1 MSRQYLHAADVKALT
16 ENKYYITNP
25 VNAPNTLTSYV
36 DVKESPLSEQRKS
49 VEVVPVTGNTKYIA
63 RLSDN
68 GTWSAWDSFVL
79 NTDLASK
86 NQKITAA
93 TSTFEFAGSPYIW
106 CMKSGNMVSCIGK
119 LKAISAITTRTVAFT
134 IPVGF
139 RPSDYIAIDLLSRQ
153 GYVNVDITPSTGEVT
168 VYPNIQS
175 GDIVNIN
182 ITWTVK

>member
-1 MSRQYLHAADVKALT
+1 MLQLPQG
-16 ENKYYITNP
+16 KYYCANTVTNLP
-25 VNAPNTLTSYV
+25 VNVYSYV
-36 DVKESPLSEQRKS
+36 EIREIPGGVKFIVAYPINS
-49 VEVVPVTGNTKYIA
+49 VPYTNYYSGRWYGWNAPVSN
-63 RLSDN
+63 S
-68 GTWSAWDSFVL
+68 
-79 NTDLASK
+79 DLASK
-86 NQKITAA
+86 NQKITSA
-93 TSTFEFAGSPYIW
+93 TSPFEIAGSPYIW